1 MDRTFQTEVNE
12 DRRIRAIGRAWSV
25 LFRGSTVFS
34 WLIGLVGLLWLFA
47 HVIDVNPEGDSIFIF
62 VLLFYFSFR
71 WLSRRKL
78 LRWYRK
84 AWRTQLGGAKT
95 VTSHLTDDFNE
106 YSFGESHSK
115 SPWRTLATSYL
126 FMDDAV
132 VLFLNNSPCLVF
144 HESDLQ
150 AGDIKR
156 TELEA
161 ALRNAGLKSVYELLT
176 RKIQIFLMGLLGL
189 FLVLCA
195 LPRVSTAIASREC
208 DVRTSQVRA
217 LLFREVHGTA
227 TDCPYAADTSWQ
239 SRFVSSFL
247 KPSEPDE
254 CLYVFND
261 EEEYDKVGI
270 FARYG
275 ERSYESYLPCGCA
288 CAQPSGYFD
297 RIKELHKPTV
307 FFESEKEKWLEK
319 VRPIAND
326 LNFSDDE
333 DDEQDNS
340 I

>member
-1 MDRTFQTEVNE
+1 MDQTFQREVDE
-12 DRRIRAIGRAWSV
+12 DRSIRAIGRAWSV
-25 LFRGSTVFS
+25 LSSGRAVFS
-34 WLIGLVGLLWLFA
+34 WFIGLAGLLWLFA
-47 HVIDVNPEGDSIFIF
+47 HVIDVNPEGDSFF
-62 VLLFYFSFR
+62 VFFPLFYFLFR
-71 WLSRRKL
+71 WLLRRKL

-84 AWRTQLGGAKT
+84 SWRTQMGGAKT
-95 VTSHLTDDFNE
+95 MTCHLTDDFYE
-106 YSFGESHSK
+106 SSFGESHGK
-115 SPWRTLATSYL
+115 FPWRTLATSYL
-126 FMDDAV
+126 FMDEAV

-156 TELEA
+156 TELED

-208 DVRTSQVRA
+208 DIRTSQVRA

-227 TDCPYAADTSWQ
+227 TDCPYAVDTSWQ

-247 KPSEPDE
+247 NPSEPDE

-326 LNFSDDE
+326 LNFPE
-333 DDEQDNS
+333 DEQDNS